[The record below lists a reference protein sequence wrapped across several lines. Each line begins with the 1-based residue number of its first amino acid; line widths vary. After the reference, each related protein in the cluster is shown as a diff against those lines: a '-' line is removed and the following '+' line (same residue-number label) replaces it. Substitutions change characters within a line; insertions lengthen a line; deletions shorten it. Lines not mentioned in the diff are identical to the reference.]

1 MIAFSRRFSG
11 YDTQEVDDYVAR
23 LTQYGQHLEE
33 RTAAAE
39 RSLAKC
45 SSELAEARRRLAV
58 GSGADLPA
66 RLGQILALAE
76 EEAHDIRERARVE
89 TRAITDQ
96 AVRDAEE
103 MLIEATE
110 ERSAIERQVQ
120 QLAATRDS
128 FLDDLRSLG
137 AQMAHAAQH
146 YEIES
151 ETPEPVDERVEVFD
165 AEALEPLPVA
175 EAHEQSDDAG
185 DDADVPLD
193 QLDELDQ
200 EATTP
205 VPEPAA
211 RS

>member
-11 YDTQEVDDYVAR
+11 YDTREVDDYVGR

-58 GSGADLPA
+58 GTGAELPA

-96 AVRDAEE
+96 AARDAEA
-103 MLIEATE
+103 MMIEAAE
-110 ERSAIERQVQ
+110 ERSATEREVQ
-120 QLAATRDS
+120 QLKATRES
-128 FLDDLRSLG
+128 ILDDLRSLS
-137 AQMAHAAQH
+137 AQIAHAADH
-146 YEIES
+146 RDARLES
-151 ETPEPVDERVEVFD
+151 PAPTPEPVEVFD
-165 AEALEPLPVA
+165 AEAEEHA
-175 EAHEQSDDAG
+175 QSDDVA
-185 DDADVPLD
+185 DDADAPA
-193 QLDELDQ
+193 DQ
-200 EATTP
+200 EATLQI
-205 VPEPAA
+205 PEHAT

>member
-11 YDTQEVDDYVAR
+11 YDTQEVDDYVGR

-58 GSGADLPA
+58 GAGAELPA

-96 AVRDAEE
+96 AARDAEA
-103 MLIEATE
+103 MLIEASE
-110 ERSAIERQVQ
+110 ERSATEREVQ
-120 QLAATRDS
+120 QLKATRQS
-128 FLDDLRSLG
+128 IVDDLRSLS
-137 AQMAHAAQH
+137 AQIAHAAEH
-146 YEIES
+146 RDAELES
-151 ETPEPVDERVEVFD
+151 PAPTPEPVEVFD
-165 AEALEPLPVA
+165 AEAEEHA
-175 EAHEQSDDAG
+175 QSDEVAD
-185 DDADVPLD
+185 DDAPA
-193 QLDELDQ
+193 DQ
-200 EATTP
+200 EATLQI
-205 VPEPAA
+205 PEHAT

>member
-23 LTQYGQHLEE
+23 LTQYGQHLED

-58 GSGADLPA
+58 GGGAELPA

-76 EEAHDIRERARVE
+76 EEAHDIRERARGE

-96 AVRDAEE
+96 ASRDAEAI
-103 MLIEATE
+103 LIEASE
-110 ERSAIERQVQ
+110 ERRAIERQVQ
-120 QLAATRDS
+120 QLSATRDG
-128 FLDDLRSLG
+128 FLDDLRRLS
-137 AQMAHAAQH
+137 AQIAHAAQQCDAD
-146 YEIES
+146 S
-151 ETPEPVDERVEVFD
+151 ERPEPAQERLEVFD

-175 EAHEQSDDAG
+175 EPLVQSDDVA
-185 DDADVPLD
+185 DDATAPR
-193 QLDELDQ
+193 DE
-200 EATTP
+200 EATIRI
-205 VPEPAA
+205 PEPA
-211 RS
+211 SQS